1 MRADVAL
8 SPFTRAA
15 AVRGGLVALAAGAA
29 GFAVARAGG
38 WGTGEAGTIA
48 ANAYGTKPA
57 GGRRL
62 AALDDIPSGGGVI
75 LADEG
80 VVLVRGEDDDVHAFS
95 ATCTH
100 RAARSRRSPTAGSSA
115 PATTASST
123 PRRESRSR
131 VPPPRHWRRST
142 SSWRAATS

>member
-1 MRADVAL
+1 MAL

-48 ANAYGTKPA
+48 ANAYGTTPA

-100 RAARSRRSPTAGSSA
+100 QGCPVAEVTDGRIICPCHNSVFDAETGEPIEGPAPSPL
-115 PATTASST
+115 
-123 PRRESRSR
+123 ESID
-131 VPPPRHWRRST
+131 VVVEGGDVLT
-142 SSWRAATS
+142 G